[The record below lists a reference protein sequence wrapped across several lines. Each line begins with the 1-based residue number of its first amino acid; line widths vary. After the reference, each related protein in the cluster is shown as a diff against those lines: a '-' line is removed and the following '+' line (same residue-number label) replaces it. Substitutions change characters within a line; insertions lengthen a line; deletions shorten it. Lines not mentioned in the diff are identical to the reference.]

1 MFPRIVAW
9 AAAFMRK
16 DVCVSLYQKKVG
28 VGRRRNGD
36 SSPFAL
42 GVRVRVRA
50 QQVQI
55 MAAIGS

>member
-1 MFPRIVAW
+1 
-9 AAAFMRK
+9 MRK